1 MKKEFEKMLDLAY
14 ELCQEGQF
22 EKAIRYYDLVLKE
35 EPENIVASIDKGV
48 ALQNLGNLKEALYL
62 FQTVLKKN
70 PKKCRCLGKQRLCI
84 THS

>member
-22 EKAIRYYDLVLKE
+22 DKAIRYYDLILKE
-35 EPENIVASIDKGV
+35 EPENIVALNDKGV

-62 FQTVLKKN
+62 FQTLLKKN
-70 PKKCRCLGKQRLCI
+70 PKNVL
-84 THS
+84 T